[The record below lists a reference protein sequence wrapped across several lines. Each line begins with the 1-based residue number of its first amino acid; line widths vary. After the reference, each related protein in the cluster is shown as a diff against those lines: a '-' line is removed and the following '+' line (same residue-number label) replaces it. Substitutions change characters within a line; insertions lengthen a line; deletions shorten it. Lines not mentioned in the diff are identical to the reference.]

1 LMISEGAEQT
11 VSLRIRATRDV
22 WRRLNSG
29 DNTVTID
36 VSGITEPG
44 AQSVSITTRNIS
56 FPRSITALDSI
67 DVQYT
72 SPSAVEFTVSR
83 WASREVP
90 VQGSF
95 LGSVAD
101 GYQREEFS
109 FAPET
114 VTVSGQEELVDQ
126 VDHALVTVSQE
137 NLSAT
142 FSENCT
148 YTLVDAEGEPLAE
161 AAQLETAPETVLTT
175 LRVVQLKEVELSV
188 DIVPGGGAAE
198 GDGHVTVDI
207 SPATITVSGE
217 AADLA
222 ELDSISLGEIDLSQV
237 FGTETRRMTIPLDAS
252 LTNVSGPA
260 EATVTVQVEG
270 LSTKTLEVTNIN
282 TSNEPD
288 GYHVDVVTQSLTV
301 MVRGTQEAVDAVVAS
316 QIRVV
321 ADLSDLDL
329 STGTRTVP
337 VRVYLDGSSEV
348 GVMGEYNISISIS
361 RS

>member
-1 LMISEGAEQT
+1 M
-11 VSLRIRATRDV
+11 
-22 WRRLNSG
+22 
-29 DNTVTID
+29 
-36 VSGITEPG
+36 
-44 AQSVSITTRNIS
+44 
-56 FPRSITALDSI
+56 
-67 DVQYT
+67 
-72 SPSAVEFTVSR
+72 
-83 WASREVP
+83 
-90 VQGSF
+90 
-95 LGSVAD
+95 
-101 GYQREEFS
+101 
-109 FAPET
+109 
-114 VTVSGQEELVDQ
+114 
-126 VDHALVTVSQE
+126 TVSQE